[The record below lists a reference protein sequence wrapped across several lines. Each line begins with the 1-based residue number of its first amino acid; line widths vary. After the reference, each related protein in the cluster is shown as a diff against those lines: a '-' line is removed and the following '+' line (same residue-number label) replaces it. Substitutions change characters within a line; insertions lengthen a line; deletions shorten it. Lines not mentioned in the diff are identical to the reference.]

1 MPIVPNLVGS
11 GAELSG
17 QEWADFIATPLEAI
31 SVVMQIPN
39 ATMHMTSQAFHIPIL
54 GETVQSRTVSDGVL
68 NTTTTVT
75 SATAA
80 FTAADVGAYVTGV
93 GITGGTTI
101 ASVTNA
107 TTIILSAAATA
118 TASGVAL
125 AIGDNVFS
133 PPGGNVWE
141 ADGVTSQLTLMSAA
155 LKAAKILVKISSE
168 SMRSSDALLAS
179 QTMIVN
185 QLRKVVDRALLMGDV
200 NAGIVGLMNAPGVTT
215 TKYSRTITDGVT
227 ATSTSLVSATAAF
240 TSADVGATVVGSGI
254 PAGATIASVTNA
266 TTAVLSAATTASAS
280 GVSVVITSS
289 ETILAHFVD
298 ALTAAQDAYANPGC
312 WIISAPTIGV
322 IRKLT
327 DTLGRPLLQPD
338 LTQQGAEM
346 LLGRTILPAPGGSL
360 PHGTALLIDGACVH
374 IAVDIAGYIKLAL
387 EAFIAQDEVGL
398 LVASRYDIGVTIPA
412 GVQVIT
418 GLGPA

>member
-1 MPIVPNLVGS
+1 MPIVPNLVG
-11 GAELSG
+11 GGLELTG
-17 QEWADFIATPLEAI
+17 EEWADFIQTPLEAI
-31 SVVMQIPN
+31 STVMQIPN
-39 ATMHMTSQAFHIPIL
+39 VNMHASSMPFHIPIL

-133 PPGGNVWE
+133 APGQNVWE
-141 ADGVTSQLTLMSAA
+141 ADGVTSQLTLMGRS

-168 SMRSSDALLAS
+168 SVRSSDALMAS
-179 QTMIVN
+179 QTMILN

-215 TKYSRTITDGVT
+215 TKHSRTITDGVT
-227 ATSTSLVSATAAF
+227 NTDTSLVSATAAF
-240 TSADVGATVVGSGI
+240 TSADVGATVVGAGI
-254 PAGATIASVTNA
+254 AAAATIKTVTNA
-266 TTAVLSAATTASAS
+266 TTVVLSAATTATAT
-280 GVSVVITSS
+280 GVSVLITSA
-289 ETILAHFVD
+289 EPILGHFVD
-298 ALTAAQDAYANPGC
+298 ALTAAQDAYADPGC

-322 IRKLT
+322 LRKLV

-338 LTQQGAEM
+338 TTQQGAEM
-346 LLGRTILPAPGGSL
+346 LLGRTIYPAPGGSL
-360 PHGTALLIDGACVH
+360 PHGTALLIDGRVVH
-374 IAVDIAGYIKLAL
+374 VAVDVSGFLKLAL
-387 EAFIAQDEVGL
+387 DAFISTDSVGI
-398 LVASRYDIGVTIPA
+398 LVSSRYDIGVTIPA